1 MSGEKDNFKNLKVS
15 RKDFMKLMGA
25 GSLFVGLG
33 AFAIPNI
40 IKNIREASGLT
51 ASAQGANATNTTNVT
66 GAGTANTTNVTG
78 ASVAPTSGNTD
89 IRPFNV
95 NFPEADLTELRRRIK
110 AYNCNKVA

>member
-40 IKNIREASGLT
+40 IKSIREASALMK
-51 ASAQGANATNTTNVT
+51 SAQGANATNSNVT
-66 GAGTANTTNVTG
+66 NMT
-78 ASVAPTSGNTD
+78 SPTISM
-89 IRPFNV
+89 
-95 NFPEADLTELRRRIK
+95 RIF
-110 AYNCNKVA
+110 VRFV